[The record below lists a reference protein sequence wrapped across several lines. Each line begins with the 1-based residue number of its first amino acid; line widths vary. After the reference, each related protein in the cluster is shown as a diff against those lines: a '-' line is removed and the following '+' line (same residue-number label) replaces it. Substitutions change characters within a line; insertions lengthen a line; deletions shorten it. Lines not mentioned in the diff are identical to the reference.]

1 MQNDL
6 RFDDL
11 RLLLALQRQGS
22 FLSAGRALGLSTS
35 TVARRIDALELA
47 MGRPLVVRSSSG
59 TAIEPDALG
68 LVALAE
74 QLELGLEALRRDEPA
89 ATSASPL
96 AGTVRLSASEVMM
109 VPLTQIMAQVRRQ
122 HPEIE
127 IELISE
133 TRLSDLVRR
142 ETDFGLRSARASS
155 KSLIERKLASIRLGL
170 FAAQSYV
177 DRRLPRATLPLA
189 DIGRHD
195 FVGYEG
201 EMRKF
206 APHRVLTSL
215 GAARFVFRSNSDLAV
230 LEAARQGQGIALLG
244 EPLGR
249 EAGLVAIRCEAEL
262 PVLPL
267 YLVYHPS
274 LRRVPRMQVVA
285 RALEGAVRARLGS

>member
-1 MQNDL
+1 MQTDI

-22 FLSAGRALGLSTS
+22 FLAAGRALGLSTS

-59 TAIEPDALG
+59 TSIEPDALR
-68 LVALAE
+68 LVTLAE
-74 QLELGLEALRRDEPA
+74 QLELGLEALRRDEPSA
-89 ATSASPL
+89 ASPL
-96 AGTVRLSASEVMM
+96 AGTVRLSASEIML

-133 TRLSDLVRR
+133 TRLSDLSRR
-142 ETDFGLRSARASS
+142 ETDFGLRSARATA
-155 KSLIERKLASIRLGL
+155 KQLIERKLASIRLGL
-170 FAAQSYV
+170 FAAQSYT
-177 DRRLPRATLPLA
+177 DRRLPRAILPLA
-189 DIGRHD
+189 EVSRHD

-206 APHRVLTSL
+206 VPHRVLTSL
-215 GAARFVFRSNSDLAV
+215 GATRFAFRSNSDLAV
-230 LEAARQGQGIALLG
+230 LEAARLGQGIALLG

-249 EAGLVAIRCEAEL
+249 EAGLVAIRCEAAL

-285 RALEGAVRARLGS
+285 RALETAVRARLGS

>member
-1 MQNDL
+1 MQSAI

-11 RLLLALQRQGS
+11 RLLLVLSRQGS
-22 FLSAGRALGLSTS
+22 FLAAGRLLGLSTS
-35 TVARRIDALELA
+35 TVARRLAALETA
-47 MGRPLVVRSSSG
+47 VGRALVVRSSSG
-59 TAIEPDALG
+59 TALEPDAAG

-74 QLELGLEALRRDEPA
+74 QMELGLEALRRDDPA
-89 ATSASPL
+89 QTSRL
-96 AGTVRLSASEVMM
+96 AGVVRISASEVMM
-109 VPLTQIMAQVRRQ
+109 PPLTQVMAQVRRQ

-133 TRLSDLVRR
+133 TRLSDLLRR
-142 ETDFGLRSARASS
+142 ETDFGLRSARATS
-155 KSLIERKLASIRLGL
+155 KLLIERKLTTIRFGL

-177 DRRLPRATLPLA
+177 ERRLPRARLRLVDVA
-189 DIGRHD
+189 RQD

-206 APHRVLTSL
+206 LPHRFLTSI
-215 GAARFVFRSNSDLAV
+215 GAARFPFRSNSDLAV
-230 LEAARQGQGIALLG
+230 LEAVRQGQGIALLG

-249 EAGLVAIRCEAEL
+249 EQGLTTIDFEGAL
-262 PVLPL
+262 PSVPL

-285 RALEGAVRARLGS
+285 RALESAIKARLGA